1 MQYSPGNLLHVYN
14 RGNNKQQIFFNE
26 NNYRLFTGMVVK
38 HINPYSD
45 ILAYCLM
52 PNHFH
57 FLLHVNENSC
67 KPKKIGSLESTELN
81 NGFRMLQSSYA
92 KAINNQYHRTGSI
105 FQQNT
110 KFKLLNKTQGDYAYQ
125 ATYAEVC
132 FHYIHQN
139 PLKAGLVTKMEEWNF
154 SSFREYMSTGTTG
167 LCKRHLAFQLFD
179 IKPGQFYD
187 ISHSVLKPELL
198 EKIF

>member
-1 MQYSPGNLLHVYN
+1 MQYSPGNLLHIYN
-14 RGNNKQQIFFNE
+14 RGNNKQQIFFTEDNC
-26 NNYRLFTGMVVK
+26 RFFTDKINK
-38 HINPYSD
+38 HIKPYSD

-57 FLLHVNENSC
+57 LLLHVNENSC
-67 KPKKIGSLESTELN
+67 ILKKIGSLESTELH

-92 KAINNQYHRTGSI
+92 KAINKQFDRTGSI

-110 KFKLLNKTQGDYAYQ
+110 KFKLLNEFQ
-125 ATYAEVC
+125 ADNAHQTTYAEVC

-139 PLKAGLVTKMEEWNF
+139 PLKAGLVNKLEDWNF
-154 SSFREYMSTGTTG
+154 SSFKEYLYDKNE
-167 LCKRHLAFQLFD
+167 LCNKMMAFQLFD
-179 IKPGQFYD
+179 IQPDRLYN
-187 ISHSVLKPELL
+187 ISYAVLKPEFL